1 MTPEQ
6 SGAPT
11 RLETVAAWRVQ
22 LLDRFFTYMFFLLA
36 VLLAL
41 ETLASLRSGEWHAL
55 GSLGSAVALQGV
67 AAFAKRLGPRLRAGV
82 FTAAAWLGMGTAMP
96 TLGFGFPVPFVVACL
111 TMTIL
116 ALCVGQRFALGSLL
130 VLVVIL
136 VADAY
141 YICFLKTPSAR
152 PLLVPDILEPRR
164 FSNWIRVLS
173 VFAAASAWI
182 IASVGFLIRRL
193 ETAVEHNQHLVGTL
207 EVRSRTTTAALDEL
221 RLAYEQLGH
230 LNRMLETAREEE
242 RRFIAHELHDE
253 LGQTLTAVKLRLQ
266 VARREAEASAAGPA
280 LELIDQLIAR
290 VRKMSGDLRPPLLD
304 EVGLVPAL
312 RAYIENHVALLAVE
326 IDLAVSEPPA
336 APRLAPDL
344 EIACFRVI
352 QESLTNALRHASPA
366 KIRVGVRRN
375 DDQVEV
381 SVHDDGKGFDTDAL
395 PERASEGHLGVL
407 GMRER
412 VRARGG
418 TFDLISRPNAGTT
431 VEARF
436 PVALAPVTSG

>member
-1 MTPEQ
+1 
-6 SGAPT
+6 
-11 RLETVAAWRVQ
+11 V
-22 LLDRFFTYMFFLLA
+22 
-36 VLLAL
+36 
-41 ETLASLRSGEWHAL
+41 
-55 GSLGSAVALQGV
+55 
-67 AAFAKRLGPRLRAGV
+67 RAGV

-96 TLGFGFPVPFVVACL
+96 TLGFAFPVPFIVACL

-116 ALCVGQRFALGSLL
+116 ALCVGQRFALVSLGVLVAILL
-130 VLVVIL
+130 V
-136 VADAY
+136 DAY
-141 YICFLKTPSAR
+141 YICFLKPPSAALA
-152 PLLVPDILEPRR
+152 PAILEPRR
-164 FSNWIRVLS
+164 LGNWIRVVS
-173 VFAAASAWI
+173 AFAAISVAI
-182 IASVGFLIRRL
+182 VTSVGFLIRRL
-193 ETAVEHNQHLVGTL
+193 ETAVEHNRHLVGTL
-207 EVRSRTTTAALDEL
+207 EARSRTATAALDEL
-221 RLAYEQLGH
+221 RLAYEQLGQ

-266 VARREAEASAAGPA
+266 VARREAEAPSAGPA
-280 LELIDQLIAR
+280 LELIDQLIGR

-312 RAYIENHVALLAVE
+312 RAYLENHAALLAVE

-352 QESLTNALRHASPA
+352 QESLTNALRHASPG
-366 KIRVGVRRN
+366 KIRVGVRRD

-395 PERASEGHLGVL
+395 PARASAGHLGVL

>member
-1 MTPEQ
+1 MTTEQ

-22 LLDRFFTYMFFLLA
+22 LLDRVFTYMFALLA

-41 ETLASLRSGEWHAL
+41 ESLASLRSGQWHGL
-55 GSLGSAVALQGV
+55 GSLAGAVVLQGL
-67 AAFAKRLGPRLRAGV
+67 AAFARGLGPRLRAGI

-96 TLGFGFPVPFVVACL
+96 TLGFAFPVPFIVACL

-116 ALCVGQRFALGSLL
+116 ALCVGQRFALVSLAVLVAILL
-130 VLVVIL
+130 V
-136 VADAY
+136 DAY
-141 YICFLKTPSAR
+141 YICFLKTPSAFT
-152 PLLVPDILEPRR
+152 PVILEPRR
-164 FSNWIRVLS
+164 FSNWIRVVS
-173 VFAAASAWI
+173 AFAAISVAI
-182 IASVGFLIRRL
+182 VASVGFLIRRL
-193 ETAVEHNQHLVGTL
+193 ETAVEHNRHLVGTL
-207 EVRSRTTTAALDEL
+207 EARSRTATAALDEL
-221 RLAYEQLGH
+221 RLAYAQLGQLH
-230 LNRMLETAREEE
+230 GMLETAREEE

-266 VARREAEASAAGPA
+266 VARREAEGPAAGPA
-280 LELIDQLIAR
+280 LELIDQLIGR

-312 RAYIENHVALLAVE
+312 RAYLENHAALPAVE

-366 KIRVGVRRN
+366 KIQVGVRRD

-395 PERASEGHLGVL
+395 PERASQGHLGVL

-436 PVALAPVTSG
+436 PVALAPVASG